1 MNAAFDRAQLGSRA
15 TSGDL
20 TVGQKKRAAMIA
32 AQVSG
37 FDEIEIGLVVHARSR
52 NHASNPTSS
61 RGIAQKLCHA
71 KAMEREDR
79 RQISPAKG
87 IVGHHDR

>member
-20 TVGQKKRAAMIA
+20 TAGKKRAAMIA

>member
-1 MNAAFDRAQLGSRA
+1 MGHNTQKPGLRASPW
-15 TSGDL
+15 
-20 TVGQKKRAAMIA
+20 RAAMIA
-32 AQVSG
+32 APVSG
-37 FDEIEIGLVVHARSR
+37 FDEIEIGLVIDARSR
-52 NHASNPTSS
+52 NHASNPASS

-87 IVGHHDR
+87 IVGHHGR